1 VTEPN
6 EREDPMSHT
15 LHRRPDTPAVRKA
28 DRQLVAHRRVIAV
41 VVAVLVF
48 LVVVSGASAHRPIGS
63 AYAHRAA
70 NRWVHDH
77 VCGNRGGWKCH
88 SVSVPLVA
96 SGYHSYR
103 WSGASHVECWMNVCL
118 LGRRVRHSSGTVNG
132 HTGQVVI
139 TRVW

>member
-1 VTEPN
+1 VTEEPN
-6 EREDPMSHT
+6 EREDPMPT
-15 LHRRPDTPAVRKA
+15 PFTDALHVGRRKA
-28 DRQLVAHRRVIAV
+28 ERQWWRTVALITA